1 MLIIVRCLWV
11 EAKRANQLIEI
22 IKTSQH
28 MRNINLVLLSVSY
41 EHVEIIRSATQSNPC
56 HAFHKLKISLHCVHS
71 LCMHAV
77 NAQCFR
83 YWRRKI
89 REGNKS
95 VIHPRNCAFS
105 QQRAPNFQWCSL
117 LPPHTH
123 SRGPGSRRFFYPSI
137 YLFSRALILRSS
149 SALFCRCRRRRTS
162 RPATCWMERKFL
174 RVIIMRCLAVAEHKS
189 GASKYS
195 RRSTM

>member
-1 MLIIVRCLWV
+1 MLISLSLHRAEMLIIVRCLWV

-28 MRNINLVLLSVSY
+28 MRNMNLVLLSVFY
-41 EHVEIIRSATQSNPC
+41 EHVEIIRSATQPNLSPC
-56 HAFHKLKISLHCVHS
+56 HAFHKLKISLRCVHS

-89 REGNKS
+89 REGNDS

-105 QQRAPNFQWCSL
+105 QQRAPNFQWCSR
-117 LPPHTH
+117 PPHTH
-123 SRGPGSRRFFYPSI
+123 SRPGSRRFSY
-137 YLFSRALILRSS
+137 SS
-149 SALFCRCRRRRTS
+149 SIHLFIFPCFNFAFLECVVLPLPPPPHITASNMLNGEEILKSHHNAL
-162 RPATCWMERKFL
+162 L
-174 RVIIMRCLAVAEHKS
+174 S
-189 GASKYS
+189 GWGA
-195 RRSTM
+195 